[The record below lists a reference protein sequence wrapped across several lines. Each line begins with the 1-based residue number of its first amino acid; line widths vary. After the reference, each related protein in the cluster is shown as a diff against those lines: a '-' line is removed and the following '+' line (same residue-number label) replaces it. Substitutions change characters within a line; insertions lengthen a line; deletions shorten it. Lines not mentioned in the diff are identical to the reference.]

1 MKSMILAVAA
11 GTSLA
16 LCSFGAD
23 AMPAGTVSGASTA
36 PQITLAAEGCGRGFE
51 RGPRGGCHP
60 IRGAR
65 EVVVVP
71 ARPAVVVRR
80 PAGCGVRVGPVAVR
94 TGC

>member
-11 GTSLA
+11 GASLA
-16 LCSFGAD
+16 LVSFGAL
-23 AMPAGTVSGASTA
+23 AMPAGSIDGAAPA
-36 PQITLAAEGCGRGFE
+36 PQITLAAEGCGAGFA
-51 RGPRGGCHP
+51 RGPAGGCRP
-60 IRGAR
+60 IRGR